1 MMPSDYGVEMF
12 LGSSPVLTSSYLA
25 SQPFMHDYPRLTPL
39 QAVPLQATP
48 VQATSYQSMP
58 LHSFWSSNGQSCGS
72 SVSKSDYD
80 SHILPLSCSN
90 GFSVGGSFRSSGRR
104 SSPTKKKAQI
114 PPLLPIKSCLV
125 ARQEEEQEEGAVS
138 PTRLKKKVV
147 FADTQGHPLTEVRVL
162 TERPDCPPRWS
173 ADFLE
178 QVTGGAKAEAVCDQW
193 ELAFPQP
200 ASDYMG
206 MKARLEKHNVSLEN
220 VIIRE
225 SESRVQGTVKVR
237 NLSFHKSV
245 YIRFTINNWTSYE
258 DIEGEFVPSLTTAT
272 GASYNIY
279 DTFTFSLPLPGSTQA
294 DKLEFCVCF
303 RSDKGEFWDNNKK
316 KNYVIVSFRPKTTPQ
331 ESKPKDI
338 YDVTLDS
345 WTEFASWTHLD
356 INDSPYWWTHER
368 GFEMME
374 QSGRTPILRYRDNSG
389 LVVLLV

>member
-1 MMPSDYGVEMF
+1 MLTKRGLF
-12 LGSSPVLTSSYLA
+12 L
-25 SQPFMHDYPRLTPL
+25 
-39 QAVPLQATP
+39 
-48 VQATSYQSMP
+48 
-58 LHSFWSSNGQSCGS
+58 SFQ
-72 SVSKSDYD
+72 
-80 SHILPLSCSN
+80 
-90 GFSVGGSFRSSGRR
+90 
-104 SSPTKKKAQI
+104 
-114 PPLLPIKSCLV
+114 
-125 ARQEEEQEEGAVS
+125 
-138 PTRLKKKVV
+138 
-147 FADTQGHPLTEVRVL
+147 
-162 TERPDCPPRWS
+162 
-173 ADFLE
+173 
-178 QVTGGAKAEAVCDQW
+178 
-193 ELAFPQP
+193 
-200 ASDYMG
+200 
-206 MKARLEKHNVSLEN
+206 
-220 VIIRE
+220 
-225 SESRVQGTVKVR
+225 VR

-303 RSDKGEFWDNNKK
+303 RSDKGEFWDNNNK